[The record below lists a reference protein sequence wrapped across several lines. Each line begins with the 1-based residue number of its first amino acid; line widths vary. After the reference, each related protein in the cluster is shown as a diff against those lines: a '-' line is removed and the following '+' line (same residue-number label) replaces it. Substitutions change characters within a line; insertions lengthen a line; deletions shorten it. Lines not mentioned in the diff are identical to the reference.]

1 MSVSVPVGIDFGAG
15 KTVLGVAR
23 NRGIDIVVNEVSN
36 RSTPS
41 LVAFGARS
49 RFLGEA
55 AKSQETSN
63 IKNTVGSLKRL
74 VGRTAADPDLEVEKQ
89 FSAAQ
94 LQPVHGLAGAKV
106 NYLVS
111 PHEFTFTQ
119 LSAMF
124 FNKLKSTLLADTQ
137 GNINDVVITVPS
149 YFVDAQRRAVADAAI
164 IAGLNPVRIINDV
177 SAAAIGHGVFRTD
190 LPEDSFKT
198 IAVVDIGYSDYTV
211 SIINLKKGEGQV
223 LATETSKDF
232 GGRDLDLIIAKHFTE
247 VFKEKYK
254 IDVTKNPK
262 AWGRVLQQA
271 EKLKKILSA
280 NSSGMFNIESLMED
294 IDVSSS
300 MKRSEL
306 EEYLAP
312 ALEKLHEPIERA
324 LKAANVKPEDLDAV
338 EVIGGTTRVPSV
350 KEKLADAFGKPLSYT
365 MNQDEAVAR
374 GAAFVCAVHSPL
386 VRVRPFKFED
396 TNPFSVTFGW
406 EKSGDEDTD
415 HLEVFPKG
423 SLFPSTKVITL
434 FRSADFEL
442 RADYTHPEQLH
453 KGVDSRIG
461 SWKVRGVEPSAS
473 GEPVAVKLKIRQDPS
488 GLYLVESAYTA
499 EEQEVEET
507 VTNEQGEETVKKSKK
522 WVKKADLT
530 IDHFPVQL
538 SAAERDQLTELEA
551 QMAAEDKLV
560 EDTEN
565 RKNALE
571 EYIYDIRDKIEGALA
586 AFVQG
591 DEKERLFKLAEAAE
605 EWLYGE
611 GEDATKGQYVAK
623 LEELASIGNLIKGRH
638 ASKLEEERQA
648 KLAKKEAEQQQ
659 KMAEKLQ
666 AQKAERE
673 KKEKEGAKES
683 EAGPAPQDT
692 DMPDQE

>member
-1 MSVSVPVGIDFGAG
+1 MSVSIPVGIDFGTG
-15 KTVLGVAR
+15 KAVLGVAR

-41 LVAFGARS
+41 LVAFGPRS

-63 IKNTVGSLKRL
+63 IKNTVGGLKRL
-74 VGRTAADPDLEVEKQ
+74 VGRSATDPDLETEKQ
-89 FSAAQ
+89 FTAAK
-94 LQPVHGLAGAKV
+94 LTPVNDLAGIKV
-106 NYLVS
+106 NYLAK
-111 PHEFTFTQ
+111 PHEFNFTQ

-124 FNKLKSTLLADTQ
+124 FNKLKSTLLSDTQ
-137 GNINDVVITVPS
+137 GNINDVVISVPA
-149 YFVDAQRRAVADAAI
+149 YFVDSQRRAVADAAI

-190 LPEDSFKT
+190 LPEDEFKT

-223 LATETSKDF
+223 LSTETMKNF
-232 GGRDLDLIIAKHFTE
+232 GGRDLDLIIAKHFAKI
-247 VFKEKYK
+247 FQDKYK
-254 IDVTKNPK
+254 IDVTTNPK
-262 AWGRVLQQA
+262 AWARVLQQS

-280 NSSGMFNIESLMED
+280 NTSGMFNVESLMED
-294 IDVSSS
+294 VDVSAS

-312 ALEKLHEPIERA
+312 FLEKLHEPVQRA
-324 LKAANVKPEDLDAV
+324 LQAANVKAEDLDAV
-338 EVIGGTTRVPSV
+338 EVIGGTTRVPCV
-350 KEKLADAFGKPLSYT
+350 KEKVSEAFGNKALSYT

-396 TNPFSVTFGW
+396 VNLHSVTFSW

-415 HLEVFPKG
+415 RLEVFPKG
-423 SLFPSTKVITL
+423 SAYPSTKVITL

-442 RADYTHPEQLH
+442 RADYTNPKDLDA
-453 KGVDSRIG
+453 GIDSHIG
-461 SWKVRGVEPSAS
+461 KWKVVGVQPAKS

-488 GLYLVESAYTA
+488 GLYVVESAYTA

-507 VTNEQGEETVKKSKK
+507 TTDEQGEEKVTKTKK
-522 WVKKADLT
+522 WVKQADLV
-530 IDHFPVQL
+530 IEHFPAQL
-538 SAAERDQLTELEA
+538 SVTQRDQFTELEA

-571 EYIYDIRDKIEGALA
+571 EYIYDIRDKLEGILA
-586 AFVQG
+586 EFAKS
-591 DEKERLFKLAEAAE
+591 DEKERLLKLADAAE
-605 EWLYGE
+605 EWLYGD
-611 GEDATKGQYVAK
+611 GEDASKGQYVAK

-638 ASKLEEERQA
+638 TSKIEEERQA

-666 AQKAERE
+666 AQKAARE
-673 KKEKEGAKES
+673 QAEKEAAEKAGAD
-683 EAGPAPQDT
+683 GDAP
-692 DMPDQE
+692 MPDQE